1 MAQHNETGRKGEA
14 MAFTFL
20 IDNDYI
26 ILETNWRVGR
36 AEVDIIARKG
46 GVLVIIEVKTRSSEY
61 FGKPFEF
68 IPLKKWRLLSDA
80 AYIYAEQA
88 HHDGEIRFDIISVI
102 LYGPQSGSLQ
112 HFKDAYFD
120 DFISIL

>member
-46 GVLVIIEVKTRSSEY
+46 DVLVIIEVKTRSSEV
-61 FGKPFEF
+61 FGQPFEF

-80 AYIYAEQA
+80 AYIYAGQTD
-88 HHDGEIRFDIISVI
+88 HNGEIRFDVISI
-102 LYGPQSGSLQ
+102 LLHSPQSASLQ
-112 HFKDAYFD
+112 HFQDAYFD